1 MTKDPE
7 PSEHP
12 AQPSPTAQPSPSAQ
26 PAPPAPSAPT
36 APLAQPAPAAS
47 TSPTS
52 DLGELREALVRFRE
66 ERRWGVYHNPKDLA
80 LALSVEAG
88 ELLEV
93 FLWKSGEEAD
103 LGRVKEELADV
114 LAYALL
120 LADRCNL
127 DVRQIVLDKIA
138 QNALKYPVDKAAGNA
153 RKYTDL

>member
-7 PSEHP
+7 PSERP
-12 AQPSPTAQPSPSAQ
+12 AQPSPSAQ
-26 PAPPAPSAPT
+26 PAPPVLSAP
-36 APLAQPAPAAS
+36 PAPAAPS
-47 TSPTS
+47 SAPPTS

>member
-1 MTKDPE
+1 LTKDSDQNEYTAHSAP
-7 PSEHP
+7 P
-12 AQPSPTAQPSPSAQ
+12 AQPGPTL
-26 PAPPAPSAPT
+26 PPAPSA
-36 APLAQPAPAAS
+36 S
-47 TSPTS
+47 TPPTS
-52 DLGELREALVRFRE
+52 DLAELREALVRFRE

-103 LGRVKEELADV
+103 LRRVKEELADV

>member
-1 MTKDPE
+1 MN
-7 PSEHP
+7 SETNKNPAHP
-12 AQPSPTAQPSPSAQ
+12 APT
-26 PAPPAPSAPT
+26 PATP
-36 APLAQPAPAAS
+36 
-47 TSPTS
+47 PTS

-93 FLWKSGEEAD
+93 FLWKTGEEAD

-138 QNALKYPVDKAAGNA
+138 QNALKYPVDKAVGNA

>member
-7 PSEHP
+7 HNEHP
-12 AQPSPTAQPSPSAQ
+12 AHLVPNAHSAPSAQ
-26 PAPPAPSAPT
+26 PLPPAEPAPTQPSAP
-36 APLAQPAPAAS
+36 
-47 TSPTS
+47 PTS

-103 LGRVKEELADV
+103 MGRVKEELADV

>member
-7 PSEHP
+7 SNEHP
-12 AQPSPTAQPSPSAQ
+12 AQASPTAQPGPPALSTPPAQ
-26 PAPPAPSAPT
+26 PAPTAPT
-36 APLAQPAPAAS
+36 AP
-47 TSPTS
+47 PTS

-93 FLWKSGEEAD
+93 FLWKTGEEAD

-120 LADRCNL
+120 LADGCNL

>member
-1 MTKDPE
+1 MVGCVFSNFHRITKTAPTLTKD
-7 PSEHP
+7 SDQHEHP
-12 AQPSPTAQPSPSAQ
+12 AH
-26 PAPPAPSAPT
+26 SAPT
-36 APLAQPAPAAS
+36 AAAAS
-47 TSPTS
+47 TS

-80 LALSVEAG
+80 VALSVEAG

-103 LGRVKEELADV
+103 LERVKEELADV

>member
-7 PSEHP
+7 PNEHLAHTAPP
-12 AQPSPTAQPSPSAQ
+12 AQSAPTVQ
-26 PAPPAPSAPT
+26 PAPPA
-36 APLAQPAPAAS
+36 QPATPPS
-47 TSPTS
+47 TPPTS

>member
-1 MTKDPE
+1 MTKDSE
-7 PSEHP
+7 FNEHP
-12 AQPSPTAQPSPSAQ
+12 AHLVPNAHSAPSAQ
-26 PAPPAPSAPT
+26 PLPPAEPAPS
-36 APLAQPAPAAS
+36 AS

-52 DLGELREALVRFRE
+52 DLGELREVLVRFRE

-88 ELLEV
+88 ELLEI

>member
-1 MTKDPE
+1 MTKDLE
-7 PSEHP
+7 SNEHLT
-12 AQPSPTAQPSPSAQ
+12 QS
-26 PAPPAPSAPT
+26 APPAPSVPTARPVQPAPT
-36 APLAQPAPAAS
+36 AAAAP
-47 TSPTS
+47 PTS

-103 LGRVKEELADV
+103 LERVKEELADV

>member
-1 MTKDPE
+1 LTKD
-7 PSEHP
+7 SDQNEH
-12 AQPSPTAQPSPSAQ
+12 
-26 PAPPAPSAPT
+26 
-36 APLAQPAPAAS
+36 LAQPAP
-47 TSPTS
+47 TSPSVPTPAAPPSS
-52 DLGELREALVRFRE
+52 DLAELREALVRFRE

-80 LALSVEAG
+80 VALSVEAG

-103 LGRVKEELADV
+103 LERVKEELADV
-114 LAYALL
+114 MAYALL
-120 LADRCNL
+120 LAERCNL

>member
-1 MTKDPE
+1 MNSETNKNPAHPP
-7 PSEHP
+7 PS
-12 AQPSPTAQPSPSAQ
+12 S
-26 PAPPAPSAPT
+26 
-36 APLAQPAPAAS
+36 S

-52 DLGELREALVRFRE
+52 DLEELREALVRFRE

>member
-1 MTKDPE
+1 M
-7 PSEHP
+7 
-12 AQPSPTAQPSPSAQ
+12 
-26 PAPPAPSAPT
+26 
-36 APLAQPAPAAS
+36 
-47 TSPTS
+47 
-52 DLGELREALVRFRE
+52 RFRE

-80 LALSVEAG
+80 VALSVEAG

>member
-7 PSEHP
+7 LNEHP
-12 AQPSPTAQPSPSAQ
+12 AHLVPNAHSAPSAQ
-26 PAPPAPSAPT
+26 PLPSPH
-36 APLAQPAPAAS
+36 PAPAAS

-153 RKYTDL
+153 RKYTCL

>member
-1 MTKDPE
+1 LTKDPE
-7 PSEHP
+7 SNEHP
-12 AQPSPTAQPSPSAQ
+12 AQASPTAQP
-26 PAPPAPSAPT
+26 
-36 APLAQPAPAAS
+36 APLALSTPPAEPAPAAS
-47 TSPTS
+47 TPPTS

-153 RKYTDL
+153 RKYTCL

>member
-7 PSEHP
+7 HNEHP
-12 AQPSPTAQPSPSAQ
+12 AHLVPNAHS
-26 PAPPAPSAPT
+26 APPAQSAPPAEPAPT
-36 APLAQPAPAAS
+36 AAS
-47 TSPTS
+47 SPTS

>member
-1 MTKDPE
+1 MPNAH
-7 PSEHP
+7 S
-12 AQPSPTAQPSPSAQ
+12 
-26 PAPPAPSAPT
+26 APPAEPAPT
-36 APLAQPAPAAS
+36 AAAP
-47 TSPTS
+47 PTS

>member
-7 PSEHP
+7 PSEHL
-12 AQPSPTAQPSPSAQ
+12 AQPSPTAR
-26 PAPPAPSAPT
+26 PAPPAPPAPT
-36 APLAQPAPAAS
+36 ARSAEPAPTQPSAP
-47 TSPTS
+47 PTS

-120 LADRCNL
+120 LADRCDL

-153 RKYTDL
+153 RKYTCL

>member
-1 MTKDPE
+1 MTKD
-7 PSEHP
+7 SDQNEHP
-12 AQPSPTAQPSPSAQ
+12 AQSAPPAQ
-26 PAPPAPSAPT
+26 PAPPAHSAPT
-36 APLAQPAPAAS
+36 LPPAPTAQTPAAA
-47 TSPTS
+47 PTS
-52 DLGELREALVRFRE
+52 DLAELREALVRFRE
-66 ERRWGVYHNPKDLA
+66 ERRWGGYHNPKDLA
-80 LALSVEAG
+80 VALSVEAG

-103 LGRVKEELADV
+103 LERVKEELADV
-114 LAYALL
+114 MAYALL

>member
-1 MTKDPE
+1 LTKD
-7 PSEHP
+7 SDQYEH
-12 AQPSPTAQPSPSAQ
+12 TAQPTPTSQPVPLAQSAP
-26 PAPPAPSAPT
+26 PAPPAPTAPT
-36 APLAQPAPAAS
+36 P
-47 TSPTS
+47 PTS
-52 DLGELREALVRFRE
+52 DLAELREALVRFRE

-80 LALSVEAG
+80 VALSVEAG

-103 LGRVKEELADV
+103 LERVKEELADV
-114 LAYALL
+114 MAYALL
-120 LADRCNL
+120 LAERCNL

>member
-1 MTKDPE
+1 LTKDLE
-7 PSEHP
+7 PNEHL
-12 AQPSPTAQPSPSAQ
+12 AQS
-26 PAPPAPSAPT
+26 APPAPSAPT
-36 APLAQPAPAAS
+36 ARPAQPATPS
-47 TSPTS
+47 SSPPTS

>member
-1 MTKDPE
+1 MTKD
-7 PSEHP
+7 SDQNEHP
-12 AQPSPTAQPSPSAQ
+12 AQSAPPAQ
-26 PAPPAPSAPT
+26 PAPPAHSAPT
-36 APLAQPAPAAS
+36 LPPAPTAQTPAAA
-47 TSPTS
+47 PTS

-103 LGRVKEELADV
+103 LERVKEELADV

-138 QNALKYPVDKAAGNA
+138 QNAIKYPVDKAAGNA

>member
-12 AQPSPTAQPSPSAQ
+12 AQSAPLAH
-26 PAPPAPSAPT
+26 PATPPSAP
-36 APLAQPAPAAS
+36 
-47 TSPTS
+47 PTS

-93 FLWKSGEEAD
+93 FLWKTGEEAD

>member
-7 PSEHP
+7 SNVHP
-12 AQPSPTAQPSPSAQ
+12 AQASPTAQ
-26 PAPPAPSAPT
+26 PAPPAPPAPT
-36 APLAQPAPAAS
+36 ARPVQPPPS
-47 TSPTS
+47 SSPPTS